1 MLMLGKIC
9 KRENG
14 ILWVQY
20 DYKKARTG
28 IMMFSHPLHRIFSLH
43 CSILE
48 EDVIW
53 SEEAYHSLSQTY
65 KQIPGMKN
73 LMEQMLA
80 TTELCNESLEVT
92 RLLD

>member
-1 MLMLGKIC
+1 
-9 KRENG
+9 
-14 ILWVQY
+14 
-20 DYKKARTG
+20 
-28 IMMFSHPLHRIFSLH
+28 
-43 CSILE
+43 LE

-65 KQIPGMKN
+65 KQIPGMRN

-92 RLLD
+92 WIGEVKVKGSKKFTHITAFSS